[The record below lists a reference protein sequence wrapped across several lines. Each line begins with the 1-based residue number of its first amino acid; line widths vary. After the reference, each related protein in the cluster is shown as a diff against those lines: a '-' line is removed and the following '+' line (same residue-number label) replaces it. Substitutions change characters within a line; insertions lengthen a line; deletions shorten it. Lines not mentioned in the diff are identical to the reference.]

1 MGGGVCAQGFRFF
14 WVMGQSKQP
23 IAKSKK
29 NYHNRYSSSCKSFE
43 AKNGDEPNK
52 DMHENYTQ
60 PTR

>member
-1 MGGGVCAQGFRFF
+1 
-14 WVMGQSKQP
+14 MGQSKQP

-60 PTR
+60 PMR